1 MNRPPVSDFIFLLWI
16 LFFTC
21 GHYFSPT
28 SGAVGVNE
36 SGDQLDMRRPDELV
50 DRLNGGEA
58 VAAGDEDAGVA
69 REARRIARDGG
80 EAFDAGAGE
89 RGGLRLGAD
98 ARRVEDDRVTGG
110 ELVGLE
116 RPALQI
122 ACLRRHPRGESG
134 APRRLG
140 DRGDRRG
147 PAP

>member
-58 VAAGDEDAGVA
+58 VAAGDEDAGIA
-69 REARRIARDGG
+69 RETRRVARDGG
-80 EAFDAGAGE
+80 ETGNSGAGE
-89 RGGLRLGAD
+89 RRRQRLGAD
-98 ARRVEDDRVTGG
+98 ARRIEDHGVVWR

-116 RPALQI
+116 R
-122 ACLRRHPRGESG
+122 
-134 APRRLG
+134 
-140 DRGDRRG
+140 
-147 PAP
+147 